1 MTVSPA
7 PAPAPASA
15 SSFSAAPRPSQIYRP
30 DLLRGQRVLV
40 TGGGSGIGYA
50 IAEECARLGAR
61 VHIGGRDEGRLNTA
75 LEGLRAAAEGA
86 GGDPSAVSAA
96 PLNIREEERC
106 EEWVGAAA
114 ERLGG
119 LDALVNNAGGQFP
132 SPAEHIKPKGW
143 RAVIDTN
150 LNGTFFM
157 SQAAGR
163 RMMRQGGGQ
172 VVNIIANMWRGFPG
186 MAHTGAARAGVEN
199 LTKTLALEWAK
210 HHIRVNAVA
219 PGVIRSSGLSTYPE
233 SVRAMLEREVPS
245 QIPLGRLGE
254 VEDVAW
260 AVVYL
265 LSPAGRYV
273 TGETLC
279 VDGGQAHWGT
289 VFPVR

>member
-1 MTVSPA
+1 MSEALDPHA
-7 PAPAPASA
+7 PTQTP
-15 SSFSAAPRPSQIYRP
+15 PRPSDIYRP
-30 DLLRGQRVLV
+30 DLLRDLRVLV

-61 VHIGGRDEGRLNTA
+61 VHIGGRDEGRLSAALERLRATLTA
-75 LEGLRAAAEGA
+75 LGA
-86 GGDPSAVSAA
+86 DPERVSAA

-106 EEWVGAAA
+106 EAWVSEAV

-119 LDALVNNAGGQFP
+119 VDALINNAGGQFP
-132 SPAEHIKPKGW
+132 SPAEHIKAKGW

-163 RMMRQGGGQ
+163 HMIKGAKGEGRGGHII
-172 VVNIIANMWRGFPG
+172 NIIANMWRGFPG

-210 HHIRVNAVA
+210 HSVRVNAVA
-219 PGVIRSSGLSTYPE
+219 PGVIRSSGLDTYPE
-233 SVRAMLEREVPS
+233 AVRAMLERDVPA

-265 LSPAGRYV
+265 LSPAGRYI